1 MNKIVL
7 PKNAQAGLKIFC
19 KTCRVDNPKCRHYTN
34 QVYRARIHVK
44 GSKNG
49 VKTKYLEAR
58 TYEEAVIELLE
69 YKKYL
74 INNNYNTSSNFEESP
89 NDFNIIGAILK
100 YRQYMRGESEYAH
113 LRKTVSKAHID
124 ETIRYC
130 KSFALELKKTKNL
143 QTTRVT
149 DIQKIDISNFYKTIE
164 SKYSEKTI
172 NKCIGALKSFYE
184 FLIEVEEIEMKNPFR
199 SVITKSVIPPTID
212 IITQDEFNDILKSI
226 DTADP
231 FCKLDG
237 KLGKQIR
244 FKPYLKDGIKLFLF
258 TGGRREEVVNLKWS
272 DIYQTENGIYFF
284 SIDNLKVKR
293 IKKSNKEFK
302 KYFPI
307 NEDFKQF
314 LIELGW
320 NEKIGKD
327 EYIIYPERTC
337 GSSTLM
343 DVLSKGFT
351 HYRKAAGI
359 EKNISLSNLRKTYI
373 TWTNQVLGNET
384 GYITSHST
392 NKVLKDYYL
401 DPKVL
406 NAIEKAALEV
416 RVFGSK

>member
-1 MNKIVL
+1 MNKVTL

-19 KTCRVDNPKCRHYTN
+19 KTCRVDNPNCRHYPD

-49 VKTKYLEAR
+49 VKTKYLDAR
-58 TYEEAVIELLE
+58 TYEDAVIELLE

-74 INNNYNTSSNFEESP
+74 INNNFNTSSNFEESP

-100 YRQYMRGESEYAH
+100 YRQYLNGESEYAH
-113 LRKTVSKAHID
+113 LRKKVSKGHID

-164 SKYSEKTI
+164 SRYSEKTI

-199 SVITKSVIPPTID
+199 NVITKTVIPPSID
-212 IITQDEFNDILKSI
+212 TITQDEFNQILNAV

-231 FCKLDG
+231 FCKMNG

-244 FKPYLKDGIKLFLF
+244 FKPYLKDGFKLFLF

-272 DIYQTENGIYFF
+272 EIYETQSGVFF
-284 SIDNLKVKR
+284 FIVDNLKVKR
-293 IKKSNKEFK
+293 IQKSNKEFK
-302 KYFPI
+302 KFFPI
-307 NEDFKQF
+307 NADFREF
-314 LIELGW
+314 LNQLGW
-320 NEKIGKD
+320 NDKLGKD
-327 EYIIYPERTC
+327 EYIFYPERTC
-337 GSSTLM
+337 STLTLM
-343 DVLSKGFT
+343 DILSKGFT
-351 HYRKAAGI
+351 HYRIAAGI
-359 EKNISLSNLRKTYI
+359 KQDICLNNLRKTYI
-373 TWTNQVLGNET
+373 SWTEQVLGGAT
-384 GYITSHST
+384 GTVTSHAG

-401 DPKVL
+401 DPKILSAV
-406 NAIEKAALEV
+406 EMAALKV
-416 RVFGSK
+416 RVFGSE